1 MADTVIT
8 TPVARDYDSG
18 ANALGWAIAIIL
30 LLGIVLFGVFVWPG
44 LRGVA
49 PATPANNTDRSID
62 LNVTIP
68 EGAIPGTN
76 NNSGQGTQNGGTN
89 NSGAQ
94 AQPTQ
99 Q

>member
-1 MADTVIT
+1 MADTII
-8 TPVARDYDSG
+8 TPVARDSDSG
-18 ANALGWAIAIIL
+18 ANAFGWAVAVIL
-30 LLGIVLFGVFVWPG
+30 ALGIVLFGIFVWPG

-49 PATPANNTDRSID
+49 PAAPANNTDRSID

-76 NNSGQGTQNGGTN
+76 NNAGGGTQGSMN

-94 AQPTQ
+94 Q
-99 Q
+99 